1 MPAVRLAD
9 YRTFIAAIDER
20 QMNRCPS
27 EGSPAPLYV
36 RQLLRAD
43 VQNNKKDHAM
53 LNTLKT
59 AAIAALL
66 GLSTLGAMPAQAQ
79 ADSLYLGLGDRH
91 DDSRFGLYLGDN
103 GRAYR
108 RDHYR
113 DAYRDE
119 YRSERRCSPERALYK
134 AQRMG
139 IRRARIADVSR
150 RTIDVVGRQHG
161 DRVRVTFAR
170 APRCPVIG

>member
-1 MPAVRLAD
+1 
-9 YRTFIAAIDER
+9 
-20 QMNRCPS
+20 
-27 EGSPAPLYV
+27 
-36 RQLLRAD
+36 
-43 VQNNKKDHAM
+43 M

-59 AAIAALL
+59 AAIAALV

-91 DDSRFGLYLGDN
+91 HDSRFGLYLGDN

-108 RDHYR
+108 RDH
-113 DAYRDE
+113 YRDE

-170 APRCPVIG
+170 APRCPVIR

>member
-1 MPAVRLAD
+1 M
-9 YRTFIAAIDER
+9 
-20 QMNRCPS
+20 MN
-27 EGSPAPLYV
+27 
-36 RQLLRAD
+36 
-43 VQNNKKDHAM
+43 
-53 LNTLKT
+53 LKT
-59 AAIAALL
+59 AAIAALVS
-66 GLSTLGAMPAQAQ
+66 LSTLGAMPAQA
-79 ADSLYLGLGDRH
+79 DSLYLGSGDRH
-91 DDSRFGLYLGDN
+91 EEGRFGIYLGDGN
-103 GRAYR
+103 STYR
-108 RDHYR
+108 RDRYR
-113 DAYRDE
+113 DYEYRDE

>member
-1 MPAVRLAD
+1 MSAAVCEAM
-9 YRTFIAAIDER
+9 TNE
-20 QMNRCPS
+20 
-27 EGSPAPLYV
+27 E
-36 RQLLRAD
+36 
-43 VQNNKKDHAM
+43 KDHAM
-53 LNTLKT
+53 LNILKS
-59 AAIAALL
+59 AAIAALI
-66 GLSTLGAMPAQAQ
+66 GLSSLGAVPAQ

-91 DDSRFGLYLGDN
+91 NDSRFGLYLGDN
-103 GRAYR
+103 DRAYR
-108 RDHYR
+108 RDRYR
-113 DAYRDE
+113 EE

>member
-1 MPAVRLAD
+1 M
-9 YRTFIAAIDER
+9 FNE
-20 QMNRCPS
+20 
-27 EGSPAPLYV
+27 E
-36 RQLLRAD
+36 
-43 VQNNKKDHAM
+43 KDHAM

-59 AAIAALL
+59 AAIAALI
-66 GLSTLGAMPAQAQ
+66 GLSTLGAMPAQA
-79 ADSLYLGLGDRH
+79 DSLFLGSGERH
-91 DDSRFGLYLGDN
+91 NDSRFGLYLGDN
-103 GRAYR
+103 ARAYR

-113 DAYRDE
+113 DYQSRDE